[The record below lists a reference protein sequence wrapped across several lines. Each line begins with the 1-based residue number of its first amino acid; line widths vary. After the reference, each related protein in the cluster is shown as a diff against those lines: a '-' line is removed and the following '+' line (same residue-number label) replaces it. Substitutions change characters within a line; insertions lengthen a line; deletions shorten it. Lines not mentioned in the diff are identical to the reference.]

1 MTAYDKVTLDF
12 AKWIFEMYGKAT
24 LCDGDNLSA
33 KCFSDYADGD

>member
-1 MTAYDKVTLDF
+1 MTGYDKFTLDF

-33 KCFSDYADGD
+33 KCFSDYDDED